1 MDAASVLRMNQP
13 GALALH
19 SDPNHFS
26 HTSPMKGKYLL
37 FKGAAQVEGI
47 PVAEL
52 HQAQTSEGL
61 PW

>member
-1 MDAASVLRMNQP
+1 MNRS

-19 SDPNHFS
+19 SDPNHLS
-26 HTSPMKGKYLL
+26 HTSPLRREYIL
-37 FKGAAQVEGI
+37 FKGVAQVEGI

>member
-19 SDPNHFS
+19 SDPSHFS
-26 HTSPMKGKYLL
+26 HTSPIKREYLYKGV
-37 FKGAAQVEGI
+37 AQVEGI